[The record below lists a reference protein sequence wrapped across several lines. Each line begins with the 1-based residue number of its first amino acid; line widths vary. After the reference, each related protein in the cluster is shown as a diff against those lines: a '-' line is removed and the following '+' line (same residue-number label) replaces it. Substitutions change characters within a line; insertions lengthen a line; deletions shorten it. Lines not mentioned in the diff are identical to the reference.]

1 MVRLLFMEVVSHM
14 EIMTNHIHNMTFYL
28 KISFENVE
36 VKGPSINLKKFLY
49 LNDKIS
55 VEIKDLCLYKSYVN
69 FAETI
74 LNGLEIKGEIQTV
87 FNHKRFISSLKE
99 FQLNHKSSWE
109 GYFSYRDNKDYFIF
123 RAPKFKKEVL

>member
-1 MVRLLFMEVVSHM
+1 M

-28 KISFENVE
+28 KISFENIE
-36 VKGPSINLKKFLY
+36 VKGSSINLKKFLY

-55 VEIKDLCLYKSYVN
+55 AEIKDLCQYKSYVN

-87 FNHKRFISSLKE
+87 FNHKRFISSLRE

-109 GYFSYRDNKDYFIF
+109 GYFSYKDNKDYFIF